1 MSKPT
6 YEYLEAQVKQ
16 LEADNEKAM
25 SVLKEANDAVLLAK
39 SKFDALAAE
48 NAGLKKALSSIA
60 NAEEF
65 HGDTLV
71 CDFQTLVTTAWL
83 ALKETSATDA
93 FLAEVRASAIKSAL
107 DDCSEYLDRDCIM
120 ESNGISYDDAALRE
134 IGAMALQ
141 EALLHKGAAQ

>member
-48 NAGLKKALSSIA
+48 NAGLKEA
-60 NAEEF
+60 N
-65 HGDTLV
+65 GI
-71 CDFQTLVTTAWL
+71 
-83 ALKETSATDA
+83 ALKILNDEETMVTSLWASSVQKVEVETPATEA
-93 FLAEVRASAIKSAL
+93 FLAEVRAQGVDLAIAEL
-107 DDCSEYLDRDCIM
+107 NQLAERSEKEAPVGAGHHR
-120 ESNGISYDDAALRE
+120 SAALFLQLISTQLRKG
-134 IGAMALQ
+134 GAL
-141 EALLHKGAAQ
+141 

>member
-39 SKFDALAAE
+39 SKFEALAAE

-83 ALKETSATDA
+83 ALKETPTTSA
-93 FLAEVRASAIKSAL
+93 FLAEVRASALDEFAIAQDEQARKYYELSPGCSAQNE
-107 DDCSEYLDRDCIM
+107 CQFAAGQAWYFAECI
-120 ESNGISYDDAALRE
+120 R
-134 IGAMALQ
+134 
-141 EALLHKGAAQ
+141 KGAAQ